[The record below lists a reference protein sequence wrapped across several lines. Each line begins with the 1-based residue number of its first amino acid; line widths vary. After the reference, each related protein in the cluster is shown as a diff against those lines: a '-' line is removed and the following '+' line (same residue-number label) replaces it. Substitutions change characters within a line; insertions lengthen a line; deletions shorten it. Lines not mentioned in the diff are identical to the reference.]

1 MLKTLGAVH
10 IYIYIVRFNKKEN
23 INIDN
28 KMKLCVLEE
37 PKTCGFFWAKT
48 NQNKQKTTKR
58 YGLF

>member
-37 PKTCGFFWAKT
+37 PKTCGFF
-48 NQNKQKTTKR
+48 
-58 YGLF
+58 